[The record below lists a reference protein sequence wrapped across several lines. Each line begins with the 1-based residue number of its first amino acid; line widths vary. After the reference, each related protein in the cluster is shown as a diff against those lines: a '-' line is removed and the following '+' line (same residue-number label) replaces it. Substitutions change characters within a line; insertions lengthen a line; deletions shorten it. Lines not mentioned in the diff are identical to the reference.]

1 MIEIII
7 LPTCFILTLLFA
19 IFKMIIKQSQNNN
32 NLIRINEDGFNDDF
46 INEEINDN
54 NEIGNNHINN
64 DNINNDNN
72 NEFNIDNNLDK
83 EDNLKYD

>member
-7 LPTCFILTLLFA
+7 FPTCFILTLLFA
-19 IFKMIIKQSQNNN
+19 IFKIIIKQSQNNI
-32 NLIRINEDGFNDDF
+32 NLIRINDDDFKDDF
-46 INEEINDN
+46 INEEIIDN
-54 NEIGNNHINN
+54 NEIGDN
-64 DNINNDNN
+64 NINNDNF